1 MSQFKVWVHIE
12 EIDEAADKYE
22 DVGLPEP
29 LAIYGSLEEA
39 QALVVA
45 LLQTHNPKALE
56 TSDLPSAQAD
66 GGPEELLQ
74 IATVHVHGGV
84 FGELRLHDNEAA
96 ANAYARQLLGG
107 DAITD
112 AAARQSGGQYDD
124 DVFVIGIRM
133 APLDEVRLETW
144 VA

>member
-29 LAIYGSLEEA
+29 MAVYTTREEA
-39 QALVVA
+39 QDLVVS

-56 TSDLPSAQAD
+56 TSELRDLAEPD
-66 GGPEELLQ
+66 ELLQ

-96 ANAYARQLLGG
+96 AHAYAHQLLGG
-107 DAITD
+107 DCITD
-112 AAARQSGGQYDD
+112 EQAQVAGGDYDD
-124 DVFVIGIRM
+124 DVFVIGIRLP
-133 APLDEVRLETW
+133 PLDEVRLETW